1 MEKTLY
7 EFFVIK
13 ATNKTTGLIR
23 YVKINICD
31 NTINLVEHNTDATIF
46 NTKSDIEQA
55 IEKYCESQ
63 AINAFTISSI
73 FMSLTEFVE

>member
-1 MEKTLY
+1 M
-7 EFFVIK
+7 
-13 ATNKTTGLIR
+13 NKTTGIIR

-31 NTINLVEHNTDATIF
+31 NTISLVEHNSDATMF

-55 IEKYCESQ
+55 IKKYCESQ
-63 AINAFTISSI
+63 AINAFTISRM